1 MAIFSN
7 SYSCLQARPNMV
19 IALPCR
25 MDAVECGQP
34 EPQTMPIHI
43 DVFHPDRLVIA
54 VVRGAFT
61 ADDVRDAVHQ
71 ILASD
76 VLHYG
81 KLIDIASPT
90 SPMDRAGVEAI
101 ATFVSRSDDRAR
113 GPVAFV
119 VSPGQAADNAETFA
133 RLTAGLRPVK
143 VFQSLH
149 EARKWLAEHS
159 RPPA

>member
-1 MAIFSN
+1 
-7 SYSCLQARPNMV
+7 MV
-19 IALPCR
+19 SALACR
-25 MDAVECGQP
+25 TDAVENGQP
-34 EPQTMPIHI
+34 RLQSMPIHVDI
-43 DVFHPDRLVIA
+43 YHPSRLVIA

-61 ADDVRDAVHQ
+61 ADDVRDAVQ
-71 ILASD
+71 QVLASD

-101 ATFVSRSDDRAR
+101 AALVSRNDGRSR

-149 EARKWLAEHS
+149 EARRWLAENS
-159 RPPA
+159 LPPG